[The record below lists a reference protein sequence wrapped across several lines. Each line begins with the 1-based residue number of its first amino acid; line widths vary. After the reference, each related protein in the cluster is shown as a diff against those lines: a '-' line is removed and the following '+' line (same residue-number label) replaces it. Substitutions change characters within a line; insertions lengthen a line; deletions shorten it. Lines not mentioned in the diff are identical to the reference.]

1 MHSQANHNH
10 NHHHHHNHQ
19 QQQQQQQHHQH
30 QLNLLSSLLNCGAIG
45 DSTAATSHKMSQQ
58 QRGVLNGLCLN
69 TLNTTPKQQQQ
80 QQMTAPQRFNVKSQ
94 SENTAN
100 LNANAVLQLIYQ
112 QQLVN
117 EAAVAA
123 AASLN
128 MTDASGCPSQ
138 SAVAAATRYKTE
150 LCRSFQES
158 GQCKYGD
165 KCQFAHG
172 QHELRNMMR
181 HPRYKTE
188 LCRTFHAQG
197 YCPYGPRCHFVHD
210 TTVDRNTKQTPKTS
224 TSKPASPVL
233 FEYSAA
239 ASASNKLR

>member
-1 MHSQANHNH
+1 MHSVNTH
-10 NHHHHHNHQ
+10 
-19 QQQQQQQHHQH
+19 H
-30 QLNLLSSLLNCGAIG
+30 QLNLLSSLLNCGPIG
-45 DSTAATSHKMSQQ
+45 GGQQINKMPQQQQQQQ

-69 TLNTTPKQQQQ
+69 TLNTTPKQQ

-172 QHELRNMMR
+172 QHELRNTMR

-239 ASASNKLR
+239 ASASNKLG